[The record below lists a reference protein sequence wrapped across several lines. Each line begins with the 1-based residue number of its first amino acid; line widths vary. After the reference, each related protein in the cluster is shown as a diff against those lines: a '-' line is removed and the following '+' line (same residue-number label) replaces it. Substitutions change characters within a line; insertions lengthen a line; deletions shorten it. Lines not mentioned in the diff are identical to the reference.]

1 MILNKL
7 CAPALTYLI
16 FVLINIITDVFK
28 NKGDNLISNI
38 ITGLL
43 FIFILQVLCEK
54 NLRIISWLLV
64 FIPIIM
70 YTYTTIVIFSVFG
83 LNPKERAK
91 HYLIT
96 SNNKNKKDKT
106 KD

>member
-1 MILNKL
+1 MILNQL

-16 FVLINIITDVFK
+16 FVLIHIITDVLK
-28 NKGDNLISNI
+28 NKNDNLVSNI

-70 YTYTTIVIFSVFG
+70 YTYTTIIIFSVFG
-83 LNPKERAK
+83 LNPEDRIK
-91 HYLIT
+91 HYLIDDD
-96 SNNKNKKDKT
+96 NMK
-106 KD
+106 